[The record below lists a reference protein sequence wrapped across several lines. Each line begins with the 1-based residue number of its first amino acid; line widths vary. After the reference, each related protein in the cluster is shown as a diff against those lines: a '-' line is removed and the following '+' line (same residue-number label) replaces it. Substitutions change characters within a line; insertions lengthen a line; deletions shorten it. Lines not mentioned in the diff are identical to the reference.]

1 MKVSLTREGRR
12 FLLALLVV
20 AFAAFNT
27 ANNLMYLILGLMLS
41 ATVLSLSAAFL
52 TLRGIDV
59 ELAIEEPLYANLK
72 APVGFT
78 IRNSKVHL
86 SSYSLRIRLP
96 GVDDEGIYIQK
107 VLPGGDLRYNKY
119 LLFPGRGR
127 YSVSNLSVQTSFP
140 FIFFVV
146 SKTMQQK
153 EGGTTFLVYP
163 GIMDVTD
170 EVERLLAEM
179 RSGEGIMKAP
189 EEEEFHGLRD
199 YRYGD
204 PLRSIH
210 WKATARTGTFMV
222 KEYHEGMSRRMTIV
236 LDSLRYP
243 DRETFE
249 RAISFA
255 ASLSAELIRRGI
267 TLRFVTCQKAVPP
280 GTGRE
285 HLYKILDHLAL
296 LKESEEIRSPLEES
310 LEGYVVFILS
320 GPGSSLA
327 NYSEVASRLYHAS
340 EL

>member
-163 GIMDVTD
+163 GLMDVTD

-255 ASLSAELIRRGI
+255 ASLSAELISRGI

-296 LKESEEIRSPLEES
+296 LKESEEIRSPLAES
-310 LEGYVVFILS
+310 LEGDVVFILS

-327 NYSEVASRLYHAS
+327 NYSVVASRLYHAS